1 MHPVPESSP
10 NSTPET
16 QDPVSPDQ
24 PIAKV
29 GRSMV
34 NIAAI
39 VAVAT
44 LVSKLFGLVRQV
56 AIAAAFGNGPAYDAY
71 NYAYVVPGFLL
82 ILLGGINGPFHSAI
96 VSVLAKRDRRTAA
109 PLMETITTL
118 VSLILLVVSVA
129 LYFGAEPLMHL
140 TAPGL
145 FLEPGDPD
153 IEKFKFTAEQIANLP
168 LTRSSAV
175 QQLQIMAPMALLAG
189 LVGIGFGTLSSADMY
204 WLPSISPL
212 LSSITVI
219 FGVGWLWLTLGPKIV
234 DPQNAMLGGAVLAGT
249 TLAGAILQ
257 WLAQLIPQWKS
268 GMGSLRPRFNFRLDG
283 VGDVMKVLGPATFSS
298 GMLQINVWTDLYFAS
313 FIPGAASGMGYANL
327 LVQTPLGI
335 LSNMILVP
343 MLPAFAK
350 LAAPENWPEL
360 KQRIRQG
367 LMLTA
372 VSMLPLGAMLI
383 ALSGPIV
390 QMVYQRGAFSTSATV
405 MTTSLLVAYSIGMF
419 VYLGRDV
426 MVRVFYALGDG
437 DTPFKVSIANILLNA
452 AFDWLFSRVF
462 GWGAPGLVLATVG
475 VNVISMVV
483 FLLILDKRLGGL
495 PLMRW
500 TWPVVGLTGASI
512 LGGIVAYLV
521 HYGVSMAILVPR
533 GFANGGDNFIL
544 QGLRLGLAGLVGLM
558 TYWWFGSRLNVPE
571 FAQVTGMVQRKLRR

>member
-1 MHPVPESSP
+1 MSSDP
-10 NSTPET
+10 SELPPLTEPLIHEETPPDASAA
-16 QDPVSPDQ
+16 DPAPQSG
-24 PIAKV
+24 K
-29 GRSMV
+29 RSLL

-44 LVSKLFGLVRQV
+44 LISKVFGLVRQV
-56 AIAAAFGNGPAYDAY
+56 AIAAAFGDGPAYDAY
-71 NYAYVVPGFLL
+71 NYAYVIPGFLL

-96 VSVLAKRDRRTAA
+96 VSVLAKRNRRDAA

-118 VSLILLVVSVA
+118 VSLILLGVSVA
-129 LYFGAEPLMHL
+129 LFFGAEPLMRL

-145 FLEPGDPD
+145 FLSPGDPD

-168 LTRSSAV
+168 LTRASAV

-212 LSSITVI
+212 LSSVTVI
-219 FGVGWLWLTLGPKIV
+219 LGVGWLWLTLGAKLIQL
-234 DPQNAMLGGAVLAGT
+234 DYAILGGMVLAAT
-249 TLAGAILQ
+249 TLAGAVLQ

-268 GMGSLRPRFNFRLDG
+268 GMGTLRPRFDFRREG
-283 VGDVMKVLGPATFSS
+283 VGEVMRVLGPATFSS

-343 MLPAFAK
+343 LLPVFAR

-367 LMLTA
+367 IMLSA
-372 VSMLPLGAMLI
+372 VSMLPLGALLI
-383 ALSGPIV
+383 SLSQPIV
-390 QMVYQRGAFSTSATV
+390 QLVYQRGAFQTSATA
-405 MTTSLLVAYSIGMF
+405 MTTSLLVAYSFGMF

-426 MVRVFYALGDG
+426 LVRVFYALGDG
-437 DTPFKVSIANILLNA
+437 DTPFKVSVANILLNA
-452 AFDWLFSRVF
+452 FFDWLFSRVL
-462 GWGAPGLVLATVG
+462 GWGAPGIVMATVG

-483 FLLILDKRLGGL
+483 FLVILHRRLDGL
-495 PLMRW
+495 PLLRW
-500 TWPVVGLTGASI
+500 TGPVLGLTLAS
-512 LGGIVAYLV
+512 
-521 HYGVSMAILVPR
+521 AIA
-533 GFANGGDNFIL
+533 GSAAWAL
-544 QGLRLGLAGLVGLM
+544 QSGLM
-558 TYWWFGSRLNVPE
+558 TVIQGNHLVLQLVRLGISGVAGIGIFGAIASQLRIPE
-571 FAQVTGMVQRKLRR
+571 FEQFSSSITRKLKRR